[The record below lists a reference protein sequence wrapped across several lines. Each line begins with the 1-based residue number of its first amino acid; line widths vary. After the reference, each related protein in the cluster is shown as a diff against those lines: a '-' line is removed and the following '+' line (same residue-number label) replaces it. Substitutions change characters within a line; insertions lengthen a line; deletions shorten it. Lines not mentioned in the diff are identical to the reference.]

1 MSSYSSVLAEV
12 MIGVYGDACVTE
24 RKCLMCEDASTRV
37 ALERVL
43 PLATFALVPS
53 PVD

>member
-12 MIGVYGDACVTE
+12 MIGFYGDACVTE
-24 RKCLMCEDASTRV
+24 RKCLKCEDASTRV
-37 ALERVL
+37 ALKRVL